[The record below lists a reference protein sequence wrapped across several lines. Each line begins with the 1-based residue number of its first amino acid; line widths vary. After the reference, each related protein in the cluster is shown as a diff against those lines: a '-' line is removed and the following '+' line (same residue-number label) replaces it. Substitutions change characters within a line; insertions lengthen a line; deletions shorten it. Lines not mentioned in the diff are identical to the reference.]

1 MTGAS
6 GYLAIHCV
14 QQLLQ
19 QGYKVRGTVRDLNCF
34 EKVQPLRQLAN
45 SDRLELFR
53 ITLED
58 DADAWEK

>member
-19 QGYKVRGTVRDLNCF
+19 QGYKVRGTVRDLNCS
-34 EKVQPLRQLAN
+34 EKINPLRQLAN
-45 SDRLELFR
+45 SERLELIR
-53 ITLED
+53 VTLED
-58 DADAWEK
+58 DVDLWEK